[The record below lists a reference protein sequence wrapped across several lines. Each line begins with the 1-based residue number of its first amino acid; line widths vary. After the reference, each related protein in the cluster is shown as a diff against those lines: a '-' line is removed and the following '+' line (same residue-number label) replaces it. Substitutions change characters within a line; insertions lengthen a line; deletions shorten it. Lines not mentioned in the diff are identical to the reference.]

1 MGRKRTLLGIGTL
14 HFFSNLL
21 ITSNQLD
28 LNHITYLGASSLE
41 SEGFILGHYLLE
53 LRPASVAKRKLCPDG
68 LFQDP
73 CRGSQLHL
81 W

>member
-28 LNHITYLGASSLE
+28 LNHITYLGAREPGIGGLYSGSL
-41 SEGFILGHYLLE
+41 FA
-53 LRPASVAKRKLCPDG
+53 RVKTC
-68 LFQDP
+68 
-73 CRGSQLHL
+73 
-81 W
+81 